1 MGLKF
6 FGHPYGM
13 ILKAL
18 KMVKSLPVMITTNHV
33 LCIEYVKVDIAIS
46 NRLLPQLELQVTMIM
61 VPIRSCSNAIT
72 LHLSLIVMTTH
83 LLHLLL

>member
-6 FGHPYGM
+6 FIQYGM
-13 ILKAL
+13 ISKAL
-18 KMVKSLPVMITTNHV
+18 KMVESLPVMISTNLT

-46 NRLLPQLELQVTMIM
+46 NRLLPHLELQVTMMM
-61 VPIRSCSNAIT
+61 VSIRSCSNAIT
-72 LHLSLIVMTTH
+72 LHLVLIVMATH